1 LNGRGKIY
9 PTRSGDT
16 LSDGV
21 CSSGSKTR
29 PSALISDSMGRCPSP
44 RTGTRRLAMEGTGRP
59 FPRVEGHPPQPP
71 AVRRRSIAPERP
83 RKIASKQL
91 NAVTPRTRASGAQ
104 KPARVKRRTLRLFE
118 VCGEGP
124 PPQHDS
130 IAQPVIGETSYHAP
144 PPRQTLLPAHI
155 SLSHLV

>member
-1 LNGRGKIY
+1 MVGGEIY
-9 PTRSGDT
+9 PTRSGCQM
-16 LSDGV
+16 V
-21 CSSGSKTR
+21 
-29 PSALISDSMGRCPSP
+29 SARQQDETVDPEQVFFGRCPSP
-44 RTGTRRLAMEGTGRP
+44 RTGTRAQRAQTEAFPSAWRGIHRNRP
-59 FPRVEGHPPQPP
+59 PC
-71 AVRRRSIAPERP
+71 AVGLVHRTRAPK
-83 RKIASKQL
+83 KIASKQL

-130 IAQPVIGETSYHAP
+130 IAQPVIGETSYYAP